1 MFFSWSTRR
10 LIMQRGIVA
19 LSLAIAIG
27 CISNVAVA
35 ATVVES
41 SVTPPA
47 SKETKIEE
55 ILQAWQMVPSRQGTD
70 VAAWKDMMRIQ
81 LRMASTDTVNK
92 LYGMSA
98 PADPQIAQQ
107 QYVGFIKALG
117 ADIAQRLKAKQAET
131 NAARA
136 AAGERVTEKALGDP
150 TVDQTFIPITPCR
163 VVDTRN
169 VGGPYGNF
177 SARNWFFY
185 TTDPSWNWFVQQ
197 GGVFGAASTACPG
210 TFFTTYTPSA
220 AVATITV
227 VQQGG
232 RGNLI
237 AWGGES
243 PVASASA
250 MSYNSTGDT
259 STLATV
265 PWGGRTG
272 TGPAGPV
279 KDFAVFVNAPTA
291 THVVVDIVGYYTEP
305 QATALDCV
313 STFAQQLGVTAGSTF
328 EFAIPSCPAGYAL
341 TGAGCQNTLFASSLI
356 VFAVNGLHQADA
368 SAPVLARCSGSHEG
382 GITTNINGSA
392 RCCRTPGR

>member
-1 MFFSWSTRR
+1 
-10 LIMQRGIVA
+10 MQRGIVA
-19 LSLAIAIG
+19 LSLAVAIG
-27 CISNVAVA
+27 WISNVAA
-35 ATVVES
+35 AAAVVE
-41 SVTPPA
+41 TPVQAPESNQA
-47 SKETKIEE
+47 KIEE
-55 ILQAWQMVPSRQGTD
+55 ILQAWQMVPSRQGAD
-70 VAAWKDMMRIQ
+70 VAAWKEMMRIQ

-98 PADPQIAQQ
+98 PADAQIAQQ
-107 QYVGFIKALG
+107 LYVGFIKTLG
-117 ADIAQRLKAKQAET
+117 ADIAQRLNAKQAET

-136 AAGERVTEKALGDP
+136 AAGDRVTEKALGDP

-169 VGGPYGNF
+169 VGGAYGNF

-185 TTDPSWNWFVQQ
+185 TNDPSWNWFVQQ
-197 GGVFGAASTACPG
+197 GGLFGAASSTCPG

-227 VQQGG
+227 VGQGG
-232 RGNLI
+232 RGNI
-237 AWGGES
+237 TAWGGES
-243 PVASASA
+243 PLAGASA
-250 MSYNSTGDT
+250 MSYSATGDT
-259 STLATV
+259 STLATI

-313 STFAQQLGVTAGSTF
+313 STFAEQLGVAAGATF
-328 EFAIPSCPAGYAL
+328 NFEIPNCPAGYSL
-341 TGAGCQNTLFASSLI
+341 TGAGCRNSLHESTNVI
-356 VFAVNGLHQADA
+356 FSINGLYQANNSSAIDA
-368 SAPVLARCSGSHEG
+368 FCSGRNTG
-382 GITTNINGSA
+382 GVATNIQGTG